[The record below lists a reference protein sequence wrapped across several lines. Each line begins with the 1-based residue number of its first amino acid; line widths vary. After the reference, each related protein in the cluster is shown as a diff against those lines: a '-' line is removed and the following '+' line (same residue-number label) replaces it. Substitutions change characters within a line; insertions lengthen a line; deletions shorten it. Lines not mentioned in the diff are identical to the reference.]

1 MEWEGL
7 LFDAPNHV
15 PVWFDPRWVRA
26 RLRNARRKN
35 HLFYT
40 AWSKIW
46 PGRIFGLFFLPFCR
60 GGGGS
65 TKGRVGCSIS
75 VLREGGGVVL
85 LLREGGERD
94 YYYAGRGGGWL

>member
-7 LFDAPNHV
+7 FFDAPNHV

-40 AWSKIW
+40 AWTNFW
-46 PGRIFGLFFLPFCR
+46 TIFFTILS
-60 GGGGS
+60 GGGS
-65 TKGRVGCSIS
+65 TKGGVGCSIS
-75 VLREGGGVVL
+75 VLREGWEVVL
-85 LLREGGERD
+85 LLREG
-94 YYYAGRGGGWL
+94 